1 MCILGLSK
9 KKLKVDII
17 HTAKIKRH
25 LHGFGPKDL
34 ATSSKDKLEI
44 HVPDVTGKTSPPWNY
59 GIIHSKL
66 LISDK

>member
-1 MCILGLSK
+1 MLK

-17 HTAKIKRH
+17 HTKKIKRR
-25 LHGFGPKDL
+25 LHGHGPKDL
-34 ATSSKDKLEI
+34 KEISKDKVEI

-66 LISDK
+66 MISDR